1 MVDSCSL
8 APSISNRPCFS
19 LTHSR
24 LRRPNVARLPHSLC
38 LIHRGEPADRLRYRF
53 AMEPTPNRDSP
64 AAWHALDGS
73 VALEALQATESG
85 LSSAEVQRRLAEH
98 GPNQLAAA
106 ERPGWL
112 RRLLGLFN
120 NLLIYVLLAAA
131 LVTLWLRDY
140 LDAAVILGVVLIN
153 AVIGFIQEGKAERAL
168 EAVHAMLSSRATVL
182 RDGGRHE
189 IDAGDLVPGD
199 VVLIESGSRVPADL
213 RLLRVK
219 NLRIDESALTGESV
233 PVDKSEAAVAK
244 DAALGDRE
252 GMAYAGTV
260 VTLGQGAGLVVA
272 TAGQTEI
279 GRIGHLVAGVQ
290 NLATPLT
297 RRLDQFARQITLFI
311 LVVSVLTFIYGTQA
325 NDRPLLDI
333 FLIVVGLA
341 VAAIPEGLPAIVTIT
356 LAIGTAAMARQRA
369 IVRRL
374 PAVETLGSVGVIC
387 TDKTGTLTRNEMTA
401 VSLLVVGDSVE
412 VTGAGYAPEGGF
424 RAEDQP
430 IDPARHDGVL
440 RLARCAL
447 LCNDARLHHD
457 PEANQWTLAGD
468 PTEGALLTLALKAG
482 YDLNEEL
489 ARTPRIDAIPFESQH
504 RFMATLHHD
513 HSGRAFALLKGA
525 PERVLK
531 LCTQDAAGQPLEA
544 VDWQARMETTAG
556 KGQRMLALAE
566 CELPAGTHELDMA
579 DITPRFTLLGL
590 VGLMDPPRPEAVEA
604 VAECQRAG
612 VRVVMITGDHAVTA
626 AAIGAALGL
635 HDGSPITGAEIDTLD
650 DAALKERLATTD
662 VVARA
667 SPEHKMRLI
676 ATLQAQGQLVAM
688 TGDGVND
695 APALKAADIGVAMGQ
710 RGTDAAREASDLVL
724 TDDNFATIAAAV
736 REGRTVFD
744 NIKKSL
750 LFIIP
755 TNGGEAGLILA
766 AVFAGLA
773 MPITAG
779 QILWVNMVTSI
790 TLDMALA
797 FEPGEPGLMQRP
809 PRPAQEP
816 LITRL
821 MFVRILYISLL
832 MMGACFLVYH
842 WELGRGSSIEIA
854 RTAVVNMLVLS
865 EVFYLFNVRH
875 FTASALTW
883 RTFQGNA
890 VAVWMAVITLV
901 LQMLFTYAPPL
912 QALFGTAAL
921 DGSAWLLIVGL
932 ASAKFLI
939 VEAEKGVLRRF
950 GVRRM

>member
-1 MVDSCSL
+1 VL
-8 APSISNRPCFS
+8 
-19 LTHSR
+19 L
-24 LRRPNVARLPHSLC
+24 V
-38 LIHRGEPADRLRYRF
+38 
-53 AMEPTPNRDSP
+53 
-64 AAWHALDGS
+64 
-73 VALEALQATESG
+73 
-85 LSSAEVQRRLAEH
+85 
-98 GPNQLAAA
+98 AAA
-106 ERPGWL
+106 
-112 RRLLGLFN
+112 
-120 NLLIYVLLAAA
+120 
-131 LVTLWLRDY
+131 VTLWLGDY
-140 LDAAVILGVVLIN
+140 LDTAVILGVVLIN

-168 EAVHAMLSSRATVL
+168 EAVHAMLASHATVL
-182 RDGGRHE
+182 RDGERHE

-199 VVLIESGSRVPADL
+199 VVLVESGSRVPADL

-219 NLRIDESALTGESV
+219 NLRIDEAALTGESV
-233 PVDKSEAAVAK
+233 PVDKSEVAVAEA
-244 DAALGDRE
+244 AALGDRE

-260 VTLGQGAGLVVA
+260 VTLGQGTGLVVA
-272 TAGQTEI
+272 TAAQTEI
-279 GRIGHLVAGVQ
+279 GRIGHLVASVQ
-290 NLATPLT
+290 DLATPLT

-311 LVVSVLTFIYGTQA
+311 LVVSVLTFFYGSQIAKLPT
-325 NDRPLLDI
+325 LEI

-369 IVRRL
+369 VVRHL
-374 PAVETLGSVGVIC
+374 PAVETLGSVSVIC

-401 VSLLVVGDSVE
+401 VSLQVVGDSVE

-424 RAEDQP
+424 RSEGQA
-430 IDPARHDGVL
+430 IDPERHDGVM
-440 RLARCAL
+440 RLVRCAL
-447 LCNDARLHHD
+447 LCNDAQLHRD
-457 PEANQWTLAGD
+457 GGSDSWTLVGD

-482 YDLNEEL
+482 LELAEEQ

-513 HSGRAFALLKGA
+513 HGGRAFALLKGA
-525 PERVLK
+525 PERVLA
-531 LCTQDAAGQPLEA
+531 LCVQDAAGQPMDA
-544 VDWQARMETTAG
+544 IDWHARVQAAARQ
-556 KGQRMLALAE
+556 GQRVLALAE
-566 CELPAGTHELDMA
+566 CELPAGTRELNMA

-590 VGLMDPPRPEAVEA
+590 VGLMDPPRTEAVEA

-612 VRVVMITGDHAVTA
+612 IRVVMITGDHAVTA

-635 HDGSPITGAEIDTLD
+635 HDGHPLTGKEIDTLD
-650 DAALKERLATTD
+650 DAALKERIATTD

-667 SPEHKMRLI
+667 SPEHKMRLV
-676 ATLQAQGQLVAM
+676 ASLQAQGQLIAM

-809 PRPAQEP
+809 PRPAKEP

-821 MFVRILYISLL
+821 MFMRLLYISLL

-842 WELGRGSSIEIA
+842 WELGRASSLETA

-901 LQMLFTYAPPL
+901 LQLLFTYAPPL
-912 QALFGTAAL
+912 QAMFGTAPL
-921 DGSAWLLIVGL
+921 DASAWLLIVGL

-939 VEAEKGVLRRF
+939 VEGEKGVLRRL